1 MKQILCGECVLGQ
14 KRVSSLCNLSEA
26 VFYFEPQLEL
36 EEGAV
41 GLGVN
46 HPSCWENPEVRD
58 FLHLERK
65 QDTQKLFMQAGS
77 QTPSNGDL
85 SEVIQEPRGSA
96 HLPLIPNKRCS
107 NCAALRAIGSPM
119 NVCVKWE

>member
-1 MKQILCGECVLGQ
+1 MGSVCWVRKGFPRCAICQRQFSI
-14 KRVSSLCNLSEA
+14 SS
-26 VFYFEPQLEL
+26 PQLEL

-107 NCAALRAIGSPM
+107 DCAALRAIGSPM